1 MTLSALLCGTSRH
14 AVSQGPHTTYRLL
27 DNVRVDGEQP
37 ERDYKRSIGKKLFE
51 SRTKRLFAPYLLGHR
66 YLYDLPIVVVST
78 YSLRP
83 EVRSSSFLYR
93 GRVLW
98 AGVGMVPSLAPH

>member
-1 MTLSALLCGTSRH
+1 VTLSARLCGTSGH
-14 AVSQGPHTTYRLL
+14 AVAGGTHATYRVL
-27 DNVRVDGEQP
+27 DALRVEGEQP
-37 ERDYKRSIGKKLFE
+37 ERGCERSIGKKLFD
-51 SRTKRLFAPYLLGHR
+51 SRTKRLLASYLPGHR

-83 EVRSSSFLYR
+83 EVRSSSFLHR